1 MTLAALR
8 DRFARLPDPVQRL
21 IAVVFVVAL
30 YYGMWRPMRTAYIQH
45 WAYPVLEQAAR
56 DSPVSVEAR
65 GRVVQAFGS
74 ERATPLSPLNL
85 KAPAGDKAFLGVVM
99 FALLFPL
106 RPYWM
111 GLWGY
116 NIVVGLIAF
125 WGFRL
130 GVGGADWGFGL
141 AQFVQKTLGEAISLA
156 LPPLV
161 YLLHRGGYIRLGR
174 DPDSAAP
181 VEASASSPT

>member
-8 DRFARLPDPVQRL
+8 DGFARLPDPVQRVM
-21 IAVVFVVAL
+21 AVVFVVAL
-30 YYGMWRPMRTAYIQH
+30 YYGMWRPLRTAYIQH
-45 WAYPVLEQAAR
+45 WAAPVLEEAAAQ
-56 DSPVSVEAR
+56 SPVTIEAR

-74 ERATPLSPLNL
+74 ERATPLSPLIL

-106 RPYWM
+106 RPYWI

-116 NIVVGLIAF
+116 NVVIGLLAF
-125 WGFRL
+125 WGFRM
-130 GVGGADWGFGL
+130 GAGGADWGFDVSRF
-141 AQFVQKTLGEAISLA
+141 AQKTLGEAISLA
-156 LPPLV
+156 VPPLV

-174 DPDSAAP
+174 EEPPAP
-181 VEASASSPT
+181 VSAQ